1 MLNTE
6 FMVYLCMEWALIHS
20 DATEAIAASSV
31 CLLPSLS
38 ILLTQ
43 IFSIEYF
50 RPENWTLSSCKPIN
64 QKYCPYLT
72 TEWYVSS
79 ENRRFILRTVDC
91 FSSKW
96 NRFGR
101 ILFSF
106 EKKPQK
112 TDRDVVNHSDVF
124 SLYIYIHIHWRHNL
138 FLLGIVSF
146 SIVCCSVQ
154 FSWIRGS
161 LISHLAQKSRTNHH
175 KVNRSL
181 HLIKRNHII

>member
-112 TDRDVVNHSDVF
+112 TDRDVVNHSDVCI
-124 SLYIYIHIHWRHNL
+124 LYKHLPLYIHIYTYSLAAQSLSSWHCVIFYCVLQRTIQLNQRFAHL
-138 FLLGIVSF
+138 SSRPKVSNKP
-146 SIVCCSVQ
+146 S
-154 FSWIRGS
+154 
-161 LISHLAQKSRTNHH
+161 
-175 KVNRSL
+175 
-181 HLIKRNHII
+181 